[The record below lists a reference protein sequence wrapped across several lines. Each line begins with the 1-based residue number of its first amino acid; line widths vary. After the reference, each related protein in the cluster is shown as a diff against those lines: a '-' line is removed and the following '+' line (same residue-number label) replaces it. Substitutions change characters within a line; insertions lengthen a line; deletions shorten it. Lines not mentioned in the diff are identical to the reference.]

1 MACRSHGTA
10 GEGGDNRASP
20 KGGQRRFSSRAF
32 WLGMGT
38 VATVA
43 AVLASAGALVAVHG
57 SEPPST
63 PLPSPALSEA
73 PGLPEKASELL
84 LTGAADGG
92 RIGDSASATP
102 VATVAAQIELPPAEP
117 SPTPLPT
124 ATPSTPETPDPVASS
139 SSATPQPVPQAPV
152 PMPQPVA
159 DRLVQEAAQ
168 RFGIQIVL
176 DGQDWGEGEAAQTT
190 NIGAVISA
198 MERLPQGVVS
208 AVTAHAHGPLT
219 FVSNSQ
225 GRTLAGWQP
234 YGNFPMGFYTN
245 SDQGAAGSGPANQV
259 VLIPGFAEMSIG
271 HEILHAYQFRD
282 LGPDQYVLALLGD
295 EMRSFMAAAGWRQVG
310 TDEQVRAAA
319 NQPWDVVNSLY
330 VYEGRPLTYTTI
342 GGSTVTLS
350 PPNPLE
356 AFAVAGSVYYTRPS
370 GMPLPDWPEYW
381 DWFQA
386 NLG

>member
-1 MACRSHGTA
+1 
-10 GEGGDNRASP
+10 
-20 KGGQRRFSSRAF
+20 
-32 WLGMGT
+32 MGT

-124 ATPSTPETPDPVASS
+124 AIPSTPETPDPVASS

-219 FVSNSQ
+219 
-225 GRTLAGWQP
+225 
-234 YGNFPMGFYTN
+234 
-245 SDQGAAGSGPANQV
+245 
-259 VLIPGFAEMSIG
+259 
-271 HEILHAYQFRD
+271 
-282 LGPDQYVLALLGD
+282 
-295 EMRSFMAAAGWRQVG
+295 
-310 TDEQVRAAA
+310 
-319 NQPWDVVNSLY
+319 
-330 VYEGRPLTYTTI
+330 YTTI